1 MCNLYITLQVVALI
15 VLLSTGKY
23 MQGAL
28 VLVYMI
34 VHSVNHADL
43 GRRIVFGTKASLPY
57 EGIELITKKVGQMDQ
72 DLMSGSFY
80 LNLLMCMFIA
90 FVPGLLYRNF
100 IVAALCIVQMKLLTE
115 QHRSQPNRYIVV
127 ATHVMPSAMFYALL
141 PPAIP
146 SVKAIVVVGG
156 ALLFAQGISIL
167 SKLKNE
173 GR

>member
-1 MCNLYITLQVVALI
+1 
-15 VLLSTGKY
+15 

-34 VHSVNHADL
+34 VYSVNHADL

-57 EGIELITKKVGQMDQ
+57 EGIELITKEVGQMDQ

-90 FVPGLLYRNF
+90 FVPGLLFRNF

-127 ATHVMPSAMFYALL
+127 ATHIMPSAIFYALL

-146 SVKAIVVVGG
+146 SVKAIVVVGV
-156 ALLFAQGISIL
+156 ALLFAQGINIL
-167 SKLKNE
+167 SKLKKWKAYE
-173 GR
+173 